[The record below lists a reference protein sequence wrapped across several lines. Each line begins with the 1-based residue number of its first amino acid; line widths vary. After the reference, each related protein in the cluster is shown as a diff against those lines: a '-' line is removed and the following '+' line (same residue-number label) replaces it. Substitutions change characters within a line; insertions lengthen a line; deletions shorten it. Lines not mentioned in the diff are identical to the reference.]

1 MSPDQGRVFA
11 YRHLTNKETIQ
22 RSYLQGKQGMEQ
34 KVALITGAARGI
46 GLGTTHLFIELG
58 WRVAMIDRDGDELRA
73 ASRDIANA
81 KPFEYDVSIP
91 EQVDCMIDDVLTE
104 FGQIDAVVNN
114 AGVADFLPVGETD
127 FAAWR
132 RIMETNLD
140 GVFLVSQAAI
150 PALKQTKGAIVNIGS
165 ISGLRAS
172 TLRVAYGTSKAAVI
186 HMTKQQAIELG
197 DFGVRANCV
206 CPGPVKTKLAMA
218 VHSPEIISAYLDAM
232 PLGRYGSEREI
243 AEVIAFLC
251 SDKASYVTGQI
262 IAADGGFETAGV
274 GLPALRKAAQE

>member
-1 MSPDQGRVFA
+1 
-11 YRHLTNKETIQ
+11 
-22 RSYLQGKQGMEQ
+22 MEQ

-274 GLPALRKAAQE
+274 GLPALRKSAQE

>member
-1 MSPDQGRVFA
+1 
-11 YRHLTNKETIQ
+11 
-22 RSYLQGKQGMEQ
+22 MEQ

-251 SDKASYVTGQI
+251 SDNASYVTGQI